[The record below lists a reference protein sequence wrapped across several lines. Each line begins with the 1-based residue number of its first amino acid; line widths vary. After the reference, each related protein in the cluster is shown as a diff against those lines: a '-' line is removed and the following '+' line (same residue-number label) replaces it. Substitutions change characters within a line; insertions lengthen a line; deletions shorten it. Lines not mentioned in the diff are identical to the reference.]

1 MNKAGVDK
9 APQFKPT
16 GGQPETKQTSSS
28 SMELSELDTDS
39 MLGKNQSGVT
49 SMALGS
55 GAGGVKVM
63 GGQQSGF
70 GDTPTFEVSKNIE
83 SFRVSKKQLL
93 YPGLLAKIAQTIAA
107 PMVCGTVV

>member
-1 MNKAGVDK
+1 
-9 APQFKPT
+9 
-16 GGQPETKQTSSS
+16 
-28 SMELSELDTDS
+28 MELSELDTDS

-70 GDTPTFEVSKNIE
+70 GDAPTFEVSKNIE
-83 SFRVSKKQLL
+83 SFEEPKETPKFKPATKKET
-93 YPGLLAKIAQTIAA
+93 PKFKPAAKKETPKFKPAA
-107 PMVCGTVV
+107 KKEGPKFKKVN